1 MSDEAFDID
10 QREGMIFTSET
21 DRMPA
26 GPCAG
31 GAADAVNI
39 IFRVLRQIKIKDVAD
54 ARNMEATRSD
64 ICSNQHLQVP

>member
-1 MSDEAFDID
+1 MSNEGFDID

-31 GAADAVNI
+31 GATDAVNI
-39 IFRVLRQIKIKDVAD
+39 IFRILR
-54 ARNMEATRSD
+54 
-64 ICSNQHLQVP
+64 